1 MIKQTWMSKLY
12 AKARDEGRL
21 CSSCGWIISTKNWK
35 KGYRL
40 CGSCW
45 DANKGVRTP
54 ARWGKFRDEPL
65 DMTGEML

>member
-1 MIKQTWMSKLY
+1 MSKLY

-45 DANKGVRTP
+45 DANKGVNPKTGHGRY
-54 ARWGKFRDEPL
+54 RDEPK
-65 DMTGEML
+65 DMTGEMT

>member
-1 MIKQTWMSKLY
+1 MNDI
-12 AKARDEGRL
+12 AKAFRKARLEGRL
-21 CSSCGWIISTKNWK
+21 CSQCGWIISKINWK

-54 ARWGKFRDEPL
+54 ARWGKFRDEPV